1 MPVRGTAA
9 ARPRIAG
16 AIVLAA
22 ALMLAWS
29 VPARADHTI
38 EHTRQQI
45 DALDRAIQNSRQA
58 TDRYRRSSAQ
68 FESVAAAAQARI
80 AEYASQERAARSE
93 AEALALEIA
102 IAEEQLSLTAFQM
115 EQTRSE
121 IAAVDQALAENEAA
135 LAQRERIYAEDLRA
149 TYRLALVSP
158 LEMLLSS
165 SSLADFATRVQQ
177 MSFVS
182 VQDRRLAS
190 ELRQLRAAAQDQ
202 RAAAD
207 LKRKELEGLG
217 AQVAAQR
224 DQLAEERTRYESLSA
239 TAASARA
246 SSEADRQVAAA
257 NAASA
262 AQSASAAAR
271 ESAAF
276 EQQRDEAEARY
287 AQLVAAL
294 QGGGAPWG
302 GGKLPVWPMKGPIT
316 SYFGPRWGGFH
327 PGIDIAAPF
336 YRPVV
341 AAGAGTVKVV
351 GKPYLAYGDSA
362 EVVIIQHAGNF
373 VTLYGHLDDRVKPPI
388 VRPGQFVQAGETIAY
403 NGSSGF
409 STGPHLQFSVYLNG
423 KAVDPLPYLP

>member
-1 MPVRGTAA
+1 MPVRGSDL
-9 ARPRIAG
+9 ARPRICA
-16 AIVLAA
+16 AVLLAA
-22 ALMLAWS
+22 ALVLTWS
-29 VPARADHTI
+29 APASADHTP

-45 DALDRAIQNSRQA
+45 DALDRAIQVSRQA
-58 TDRYRRSSAQ
+58 TDRYRRASAEFQ
-68 FESVAAAAQARI
+68 SAAAAAQGRI
-80 AEYASQERAARSE
+80 AEYAAQAQAARSE
-93 AEALALEIA
+93 AEALAAEIA

-121 IAAVDQALAENEAA
+121 ITALDQALAENETA
-135 LAQRERIYAEDLRA
+135 LAQRERLYAEDLRA

-190 ELRQLRAAAQDQ
+190 ELRRLRSAAQDQ
-202 RAAAD
+202 RAASD
-207 LKRKELEGLG
+207 LKRKELETLG
-217 AQVAAQR
+217 AQVAEQRAQLS
-224 DQLAEERTRYESLSA
+224 DERTRYESLAA
-239 TAASARA
+239 TAAAAQA
-246 SSEADRQVAAA
+246 SSEADRQSAAV

-262 AQSASAAAR
+262 AQSASSAAR

-276 EQQRDEAEARY
+276 ERQRDEAEARY
-287 AQLVAAL
+287 AQLIAAL
-294 QGGGAPWG
+294 QGGGQPWA

-336 YRPVV
+336 YRPIV
-341 AAGAGTVKVV
+341 AAAAGTVKVV

-362 EVVIIQHAGNF
+362 EVVIIQNAGNF
-373 VTLYGHLDDRVKPPI
+373 VTLYGHVDDRTYPPV
-388 VRPGQFVQAGETIAY
+388 VRPGQFVQAGQVIAY
-403 NGSSGF
+403 NGSTGF
-409 STGPHLQFSVYLNG
+409 STGPHLQFSIYLNG